1 MNMLEINDCYFPFA
15 FTDNIKIRMLEKKLP
30 LIAPR
35 FLKATGTSI
44 VAGLMNVKKST
55 LAPA

>member
-1 MNMLEINDCYFPFA
+1 MVMMVMMVMVRSA